1 MRCETLTEVVI
12 ARIRIVNFHTA
23 LEAMLQTQGH
33 KVHFP
38 VFSFFCFIIQYFPK
52 LVYTT
57 L

>member
-1 MRCETLTEVVI
+1 MWCETLTEVEI

-23 LEAMLQTQGH
+23 LEAILQTQGH

-38 VFSFFCFIIQYFPK
+38 VFFCFIIQYFSK
-52 LVYTT
+52 LIYTT